1 MARRTK
7 AEMEQTR
14 LALLN
19 SARKSFTDHGYA
31 ATAMDELCA
40 EVGRTRGALYHHF
53 GDKQGLLKA
62 VVAELDVEMDQR
74 LQQTYIAANNTWAG
88 LQQRC
93 QLYLEMAQEAE
104 IKRIILQDARAVL
117 GQRSGTES
125 QQCITSLQ
133 SILQELM
140 QTNTIHS
147 TDPEALALLIH
158 GSLTEASFWIADAQ
172 DSQQRLNH
180 AVTAVQLLLNG
191 LLIKTQASGA

>member
-1 MARRTK
+1 MARRSK
-7 AEMEQTR
+7 ADMEQTR
-14 LALLN
+14 QALLS

-31 ATAMDELCA
+31 ATAMDELCTA
-40 EVGRTRGALYHHF
+40 AGLTRGALYHHF

-62 VVAELDVEMDQR
+62 VVAEMDVEMDQR
-74 LQQTYIAANNTWAG
+74 LQQSFATANNTWAG

-140 QTNTIHS
+140 QAGTIHH
-147 TDPEALALLIH
+147 TDSEALALLIH

-172 DSQQRLNH
+172 DSQQRLKH
-180 AVTAVQLLLNG
+180 AVAAVQLLLNG
-191 LLIKTQASGA
+191 LLVNA

>member
-1 MARRTK
+1 MARRSK
-7 AEMEQTR
+7 ADMEQTR
-14 LALLN
+14 QALLS

-31 ATAMDELCA
+31 ATAMDELCTA
-40 EVGRTRGALYHHF
+40 AGLTRGALYHHF

-62 VVAELDVEMDQR
+62 VVAEMDVEMDQR
-74 LQQTYIAANNTWAG
+74 LQQSFATANNTWAG

-125 QQCITSLQ
+125 QQCLTSLQ

-140 QTNTIHS
+140 QAGTIHH
-147 TDPEALALLIH
+147 TDSEALALLIH
-158 GSLTEASFWIADAQ
+158 GSLTETSFWIADAQ
-172 DSQQRLNH
+172 DSQQCLKH
-180 AVTAVQLLLNG
+180 AVAAVQLLLNG
-191 LLIKTQASGA
+191 LLVNA

>member
-1 MARRTK
+1 MVRRSK
-7 AEMEQTR
+7 ADMEQTR
-14 LALLN
+14 QALLS

-31 ATAMDELCA
+31 ATAMDELCTA
-40 EVGRTRGALYHHF
+40 AGLTRGALYHHF

-62 VVAELDVEMDQR
+62 VVAEMDVEMDQR
-74 LQQTYIAANNTWAG
+74 LQQSFATANNTWAG

-125 QQCITSLQ
+125 QQCLTSLQ

-140 QTNTIHS
+140 QAGTIHH
-147 TDPEALALLIH
+147 TDSEALALLIH

-172 DSQQRLNH
+172 DSQQRLKH
-180 AVTAVQLLLNG
+180 AVAAVQLLLNG
-191 LLIKTQASGA
+191 LLVNA

>member
-1 MARRTK
+1 MARRSK
-7 AEMEQTR
+7 ADMEQTR
-14 LALLN
+14 QALLS

-31 ATAMDELCA
+31 ATAMDELCTA
-40 EVGRTRGALYHHF
+40 AGLTRGALYHHF

-62 VVAELDVEMDQR
+62 VVAEMDVEMDQR
-74 LQQTYIAANNTWAG
+74 LQQSFATANNTWAG

-125 QQCITSLQ
+125 QQCLTSLQ

-140 QTNTIHS
+140 QAGTIHH
-147 TDPEALALLIH
+147 TDSEALALLIH

-180 AVTAVQLLLNG
+180 AVAAVQLLLNG
-191 LLIKTQASGA
+191 LRINA

>member
-1 MARRTK
+1 MARRSK
-7 AEMEQTR
+7 ADMEQTR
-14 LALLN
+14 QALLS

-31 ATAMDELCA
+31 ATAMDELCTA
-40 EVGRTRGALYHHF
+40 AGLTRGALYHHF

-62 VVAELDVEMDQR
+62 VVAEMDVEMDQR
-74 LQQTYIAANNTWAG
+74 LQQSFVTANNTWAG

-140 QTNTIHS
+140 QAGTIHH
-147 TDPEALALLIH
+147 TDSEALALLIH

-172 DSQQRLNH
+172 DSQQRLKH
-180 AVTAVQLLLNG
+180 AVAAVQLLLNG
-191 LLIKTQASGA
+191 LLVNA

>member
-1 MARRTK
+1 MARRSK
-7 AEMEQTR
+7 ADMEQTR
-14 LALLN
+14 QALLS

-31 ATAMDELCA
+31 ATAMDELCTA
-40 EVGRTRGALYHHF
+40 AGLTRGALYHHF

-62 VVAELDVEMDQR
+62 VVAEMDVEMDQR
-74 LQQTYIAANNTWAG
+74 LQQSFATASNTWAG

-125 QQCITSLQ
+125 QQCLTSLQ

-140 QTNTIHS
+140 QAGTIHH
-147 TDPEALALLIH
+147 TDSEALALLIH

-172 DSQQRLNH
+172 DSQQRLKH
-180 AVTAVQLLLNG
+180 AVAAVQLLLNG
-191 LLIKTQASGA
+191 LLVNI

>member
-1 MARRTK
+1 MARRSK
-7 AEMEQTR
+7 ADMEQTR
-14 LALLN
+14 QALLS

-31 ATAMDELCA
+31 ATAMDELCTA
-40 EVGRTRGALYHHF
+40 AGLTRGALYHHF

-62 VVAELDVEMDQR
+62 VVAEMDVEMDQR
-74 LQQTYIAANNTWAG
+74 LQQSFATANNTWAG

-125 QQCITSLQ
+125 QQCLTSLQ

-140 QTNTIHS
+140 QASTIHH
-147 TDPEALALLIH
+147 TDSEALALLIH

-172 DSQQRLNH
+172 DSQQCLKH
-180 AVTAVQLLLNG
+180 AVAAVQLLLNG
-191 LLIKTQASGA
+191 LLVNA

>member
-1 MARRTK
+1 MARRSK
-7 AEMEQTR
+7 ADMEQTR
-14 LALLN
+14 QALLS
-19 SARKSFTDHGYA
+19 SARKSFTDHSYA
-31 ATAMDELCA
+31 ATAMDELCTA
-40 EVGRTRGALYHHF
+40 AGLTRGALYHHF

-62 VVAELDVEMDQR
+62 VVAEMDVEMDQR
-74 LQQTYIAANNTWAG
+74 LQQSFATANNTWAG

-125 QQCITSLQ
+125 QQCLTSLQ

-140 QTNTIHS
+140 QAGTIHH
-147 TDPEALALLIH
+147 TDSEALALLIH

-180 AVTAVQLLLNG
+180 AVAAVQLLLNG
-191 LLIKTQASGA
+191 LRIKT

>member
-1 MARRTK
+1 MARRSK
-7 AEMEQTR
+7 ADMEQTR
-14 LALLN
+14 QALLS

-31 ATAMDELCA
+31 ATAMDELCTA
-40 EVGRTRGALYHHF
+40 AGLTRGALYHHF

-62 VVAELDVEMDQR
+62 VVAEMDVEMDQR
-74 LQQTYIAANNTWAG
+74 LQQSFATANNTWAG

-140 QTNTIHS
+140 QAGTIHH
-147 TDPEALALLIH
+147 TDSEALALLIH
-158 GSLTEASFWIADAQ
+158 GSITEASFWIADAQ
-172 DSQQRLNH
+172 DSQQRLKH
-180 AVTAVQLLLNG
+180 AVAAVQLLLNG
-191 LLIKTQASGA
+191 LLVNA

>member
-1 MARRTK
+1 MARRSK
-7 AEMEQTR
+7 ADMEQTR
-14 LALLN
+14 QALLS

-31 ATAMDELCA
+31 ATAMDELCTA
-40 EVGRTRGALYHHF
+40 AGLTRGALYHHF

-62 VVAELDVEMDQR
+62 VVAEMDVEMDQR
-74 LQQTYIAANNTWAG
+74 LQQSFATANNTWAG

-125 QQCITSLQ
+125 QQCLTSLQ

-140 QTNTIHS
+140 HAGTIHH
-147 TDPEALALLIH
+147 TDSEALALLIH

-172 DSQQRLNH
+172 DSQQRLKH
-180 AVTAVQLLLNG
+180 AVAAVQLLLNG
-191 LLIKTQASGA
+191 LLVNI

>member
-1 MARRTK
+1 MARRSK
-7 AEMEQTR
+7 ADMEQTR
-14 LALLN
+14 QALLS

-31 ATAMDELCA
+31 ATAMDELCTA
-40 EVGRTRGALYHHF
+40 AGLTRGALYHHF

-62 VVAELDVEMDQR
+62 VVAEMDVEMDQR
-74 LQQTYIAANNTWAG
+74 LQQSFATANNTWAG

-125 QQCITSLQ
+125 QQCLTSLQ

-140 QTNTIHS
+140 QAGTIHH
-147 TDPEALALLIH
+147 TDSEALALLIH

-172 DSQQRLNH
+172 DSQQRLKH
-180 AVTAVQLLLNG
+180 AVAAVQLLLNG
-191 LLIKTQASGA
+191 LLVNI

>member
-1 MARRTK
+1 MARRSK
-7 AEMEQTR
+7 ADMEQTR
-14 LALLN
+14 QALLS

-31 ATAMDELCA
+31 ATAMDELCTA
-40 EVGRTRGALYHHF
+40 AGLTRGALYHHF

-62 VVAELDVEMDQR
+62 VVAEMDVEMDQR
-74 LQQTYIAANNTWAG
+74 LQQSFAKASNTWAG

-125 QQCITSLQ
+125 QQCLTSLQ

-140 QTNTIHS
+140 QASTIHH
-147 TDPEALALLIH
+147 TDSEALALLIH

-172 DSQQRLNH
+172 DSQQCLKH
-180 AVTAVQLLLNG
+180 AVAAVQLLLNG
-191 LLIKTQASGA
+191 LLVNA

>member
-1 MARRTK
+1 M
-7 AEMEQTR
+7 
-14 LALLN
+14 
-19 SARKSFTDHGYA
+19 
-31 ATAMDELCA
+31 
-40 EVGRTRGALYHHF
+40 TRGALYHHF

-62 VVAELDVEMDQR
+62 VVAEMDVEMDQR
-74 LQQTYIAANNTWAG
+74 LQQSFATANNTWAG

-125 QQCITSLQ
+125 QQCLTSLQ

-140 QTNTIHS
+140 QAGTIHH
-147 TDPEALALLIH
+147 TDSEALALLIH

-172 DSQQRLNH
+172 DSQQRLKH
-180 AVTAVQLLLNG
+180 AVAAVQLLLNG
-191 LLIKTQASGA
+191 LLVNA

>member
-1 MARRTK
+1 MARRSK
-7 AEMEQTR
+7 ADMEQTR
-14 LALLN
+14 QALLS

-31 ATAMDELCA
+31 ATAMDELCTA
-40 EVGRTRGALYHHF
+40 AGLTRGALYHHF

-62 VVAELDVEMDQR
+62 VVAEMDVEMDQR
-74 LQQTYIAANNTWAG
+74 LQQSFATANNTWTG

-125 QQCITSLQ
+125 QQCLTSLQ

-140 QTNTIHS
+140 QAGTIHH
-147 TDPEALALLIH
+147 TDSEALALLIH

-180 AVTAVQLLLNG
+180 AVAAVQLLLNG
-191 LLIKTQASGA
+191 LRINA

>member
-1 MARRTK
+1 MARRSK
-7 AEMEQTR
+7 ADMEQTR
-14 LALLN
+14 QALLS

-31 ATAMDELCA
+31 ATAMDELCTA
-40 EVGRTRGALYHHF
+40 AGLTRGALYHHF

-62 VVAELDVEMDQR
+62 VVAEMDVEMDQR
-74 LQQTYIAANNTWAG
+74 LQQSFATANNTWAG

-140 QTNTIHS
+140 QAGTIHH
-147 TDPEALALLIH
+147 TDSEALALLIH

-172 DSQQRLNH
+172 DSQQRLKH
-180 AVTAVQLLLNG
+180 AVAAVQLLLNG
-191 LLIKTQASGA
+191 LLLNA

>member
-1 MARRTK
+1 MARRSK
-7 AEMEQTR
+7 ADMEQTR
-14 LALLN
+14 QALLS

-31 ATAMDELCA
+31 ATAMDELCTA
-40 EVGRTRGALYHHF
+40 AGLTRGALYHHF

-62 VVAELDVEMDQR
+62 VVAEMDVEMDQR
-74 LQQTYIAANNTWAG
+74 LQQSFATANNTWAG

-125 QQCITSLQ
+125 QQCLTSLQ

-140 QTNTIHS
+140 QAGTIHH
-147 TDPEALALLIH
+147 TDSEALALLIH

-172 DSQQRLNH
+172 DSQQRLKH
-180 AVTAVQLLLNG
+180 AVSAVQLLLNG
-191 LLIKTQASGA
+191 LLVNA

>member
-1 MARRTK
+1 MARRSK
-7 AEMEQTR
+7 ADMEQTR
-14 LALLN
+14 QALLS

-31 ATAMDELCA
+31 ATAMDELCTA
-40 EVGRTRGALYHHF
+40 AGLTRGALYHHF

-62 VVAELDVEMDQR
+62 VVAEMDVEMDQR
-74 LQQTYIAANNTWAG
+74 LQQSFATANNTWAG

-140 QTNTIHS
+140 QAGTIHH
-147 TDPEALALLIH
+147 TDSEALALLIH

-172 DSQQRLNH
+172 DSQQRLKH
-180 AVTAVQLLLNG
+180 AVAAVQLLLNG
-191 LLIKTQASGA
+191 LLVNI

>member
-1 MARRTK
+1 MARRSK
-7 AEMEQTR
+7 ADMEQTR
-14 LALLN
+14 QALLS

-31 ATAMDELCA
+31 ATAMDELCTA
-40 EVGRTRGALYHHF
+40 AGLTRGALYHHF

-62 VVAELDVEMDQR
+62 VVAEMDVEMDQR
-74 LQQTYIAANNTWAG
+74 LQQSFATANNTWAG

-125 QQCITSLQ
+125 QQCLTSLQ

-140 QTNTIHS
+140 QAGTIHH
-147 TDPEALALLIH
+147 TDSEALALLIH

-172 DSQQRLNH
+172 DSQQRLKH
-180 AVTAVQLLLNG
+180 AVAAVQLLLNG
-191 LLIKTQASGA
+191 LLVNA

>member
-1 MARRTK
+1 MARRSK
-7 AEMEQTR
+7 ADMEQTR
-14 LALLN
+14 QALLS

-31 ATAMDELCA
+31 ATAMDELCTA
-40 EVGRTRGALYHHF
+40 AGLTRGALYHHF

-62 VVAELDVEMDQR
+62 VVAEMDVEMDQR
-74 LQQTYIAANNTWAG
+74 LQQSFATANNTWAG

-125 QQCITSLQ
+125 QQCLTSLQ

-140 QTNTIHS
+140 QAGTIHH
-147 TDPEALALLIH
+147 TDSEALALLIH

-172 DSQQRLNH
+172 DSQQCLKH
-180 AVTAVQLLLNG
+180 AVAAVQLLLNG
-191 LLIKTQASGA
+191 LLVNA

>member
-1 MARRTK
+1 MARRSK
-7 AEMEQTR
+7 ADMEQTR
-14 LALLN
+14 QALLS

-31 ATAMDELCA
+31 ATAMDELCTA
-40 EVGRTRGALYHHF
+40 AGLTRGALYHHF

-62 VVAELDVEMDQR
+62 VVAEMDVEMDQR
-74 LQQTYIAANNTWAG
+74 LQQSFTTANNTWAG

-140 QTNTIHS
+140 QAGTIHH
-147 TDPEALALLIH
+147 TDSEALALLIH

-172 DSQQRLNH
+172 DSQQRLKH
-180 AVTAVQLLLNG
+180 AVAAVQLLLNG
-191 LLIKTQASGA
+191 LLVNA

>member
-1 MARRTK
+1 MARRSK
-7 AEMEQTR
+7 ADMEQTR
-14 LALLN
+14 QALLS

-31 ATAMDELCA
+31 ATAMDELCTA
-40 EVGRTRGALYHHF
+40 AGLTRGALYHHF

-62 VVAELDVEMDQR
+62 VVAEMDVEMDQR
-74 LQQTYIAANNTWAG
+74 LQQSFAKASNTWAG

-125 QQCITSLQ
+125 QQCLTSLQ

-140 QTNTIHS
+140 QAGTIHH
-147 TDPEALALLIH
+147 TDSEALALLIH

-172 DSQQRLNH
+172 DSQQCLKH
-180 AVTAVQLLLNG
+180 AVAAVQLLLNG
-191 LLIKTQASGA
+191 LLVNA